1 MVEHFLK
8 RASCSFVPKA
18 TSAKLSF
25 ERKTGARGLRAIM
38 EDVMTDVMYEV
49 PSEDDI
55 KECVIT
61 KEAVLDKESPKLIMD
76 DDEVRQDSSM
86 QGAKSA

>member
-1 MVEHFLK
+1 M
-8 RASCSFVPKA
+8 
-18 TSAKLSF
+18 AKLSF

-38 EDVMTDVMYEV
+38 EDVMTDVMYEI

-61 KEAVLDKESPKLIMD
+61 KEAVLDGESPKLIMED
-76 DDEVRQDSSM
+76 NETKLLTSGED
-86 QGAKSA
+86 GKSA